1 MRILALVT
9 LTLILSG
16 CAIAQVDQTAGL
28 DALAAPMCGLAGAVV
43 DDGGPKSKSAARK
56 VIAVYDAVVDKRV
69 VEC

>member
-9 LTLILSG
+9 LTLILNG
-16 CAIAQVDQTAGL
+16 CASAQVDQTAGL

-56 VIAVYDAVVDKRV
+56 VIAVYDAVVDNRV